1 MVMFQLAGRTV
12 RHRVA
17 GFAASFAALAL
28 AALLVTVCGGLLE
41 TGLRSDVPPQRLLTA
56 PILVTGAQSFGGQPL
71 AERGRLPLTLA
82 AKLAAVPGVGHA
94 VGDVSFPV
102 RVLRGGQ
109 PAAFPPVEAH
119 GWSSA
124 QLTPYRLIA
133 GRKSSGP
140 GEVVLSQQIAG
151 RLDINAGSRLAV
163 LARGMTLA
171 LRVTGIAASKPDQ
184 APTLFFTDARAQALL
199 GRPGQVDTIAVYPG
213 RGTAATVAAQRIT
226 AVLPAGSALVLT
238 GAARG
243 RAEFPAAAGQST
255 NLVPLAAVSGGLMTM
270 VAVFIVAST
279 LALSVQLRRRQI
291 ALLRAVGATPG
302 QVRRLVLS
310 ETVLLALPAVGLA
323 VLLTQ
328 AIGRRLLA
336 AFADHGLVA
345 GRLVYHQGY
354 VPTLSGAAIAVLTG
368 VIAALVAARSAIR
381 VRPVEALATDDAPQQ
396 WLTGARL
403 AFGVLMLAGALALA
417 LVTALVFDGPV
428 AASTAAPSAILW
440 ATGLALL
447 APAAT
452 RPVLSLLGRLAAAL
466 APRTGHLTMLTVRGR
481 AARTAALVTP
491 VMLVTGLATSLLYMQ
506 TAQQAAAEH
515 AYARHLRAGLVIT
528 SPAGGIPLG
537 AAARARH
544 LPGVAAASPLVTSTG
559 FFNVPPGANPGT
571 VDSIPL
577 QGLDGASAGR
587 VADYPVTAGSL
598 SQLTGDTIAIP
609 SAYRTPG
616 RGLGDTVT
624 LRFGDNATRRLRI
637 VAVFASPRG
646 YPTLLL
652 PADLL
657 AAHTSTGLAS
667 QILVTAAAHANRA
680 ALANIMR
687 DLAPGV
693 HITGRSATLAAFSA
707 QQQTGAWVSYL
718 FIAAVIAYTTVSL
731 INTTVAA
738 TARRRPQLAM
748 LRRIGAGRSQVTRA
762 MTIEA
767 ILVSA
772 TGIVL
777 GTLVALATLL
787 PFDSALGFPGLPAGP
802 PSIYLTVTASAA
814 LLTLLTT
821 RLSTQLLDTRPG
833 RTQP

>member
-1 MVMFQLAGRTV
+1 MVMVQLAVRTV
-12 RHRVA
+12 GHRVA

-71 AERGRLPLTLA
+71 LERDRLPLALA
-82 AKLAAVPGVGHA
+82 AEITAVPGVGRAA
-94 VGDVSFPV
+94 VDVSFPV

-109 PAAFPPVEAH
+109 PAALQPVEAH

-133 GRKSSGP
+133 GRKPSGP
-140 GEVVLSQQIAG
+140 GEAVLSQQIAT
-151 RLDINAGSRLAV
+151 RLNAKTGSTLNV

-171 LRVTGIAASKPDQ
+171 LRVAGIAASTSDQ
-184 APTLFFTDARAQALL
+184 APALFVTDVRAQALL
-199 GRPGQVDTIAVYPG
+199 GRPGQVDTVAVYPG
-213 RGTAATVAAQRIT
+213 RGTAATALAQRIT
-226 AVLPAGSALVLT
+226 AALPAGSALALT

-270 VAVFIVAST
+270 VAVFILAST

-310 ETVLLALPAVGLA
+310 ETVLLAVPAAGLA

-354 VPTLSGAAIAVLTG
+354 LPTLSGAAIAVLTG

-381 VRPVEALATDDAPQQ
+381 VRPVEALATDEAPEH

-403 AFGVLMLAGALALA
+403 AFGVLALAGAVALA
-417 LVTALVFDGPV
+417 LVT
-428 AASTAAPSAILW
+428 
-440 ATGLALL
+440 
-447 APAAT
+447 
-452 RPVLSLLGRLAAAL
+452 RPVLWLFGRLAAAL
-466 APRTGHLTMLTVRGR
+466 APRTGHLAMLTVRGR
-481 AARTAALVTP
+481 CARTAALITP
-491 VMLVTGLATSLLYMQ
+491 VMLATGLATSLLYMQ

-515 AYARHLRAGLVIT
+515 AYARHLRADLVIT

-537 AAARARH
+537 AAARARR
-544 LPGVAAASPLVTSTG
+544 LPGVTAASPLVTSTG

-571 VDSIPL
+571 VDPIPL

-598 SQLTGDTIAIP
+598 SHLAGDTIAIP
-609 SAYRTPG
+609 AAYRQPG

-652 PADLL
+652 PAGLL

-667 QILVTAAAHANRA
+667 QLLITAAAHANRA
-680 ALANIMR
+680 ALANALR

-693 HITGRSATLAAFSA
+693 QVTGRSATLAAYSA

-738 TARRRPQLAM
+738 TTRRRPQLAM
-748 LRRIGAGRSQVTRA
+748 LRRIGASRSQVTRA

-777 GTLVALATLL
+777 GTLVGLATLL
-787 PFDSALGFPGLPAGP
+787 PFDSALGFPGLPVGP
-802 PSIYLTVTASAA
+802 PSTYLTITASAA
-814 LLTLLTT
+814 LLTLLVT

-833 RTQP
+833 HTQP

>member
-1 MVMFQLAGRTV
+1 MVMVQLAGRTV
-12 RHRVA
+12 GHRVA

-56 PILVTGAQSFGGQPL
+56 PILVTGAQSYGGQPL
-71 AERGRLPLTLA
+71 PERDRLPLTRA
-82 AKLAAVPGVGHA
+82 TEITAVPGVERTA
-94 VGDVSFPV
+94 VDISFPV
-102 RVLRGGQ
+102 TVLRGGQ
-109 PAAFPPVEAH
+109 PAALPPIEGH

-124 QLTPYRLIA
+124 QLTPYRLTA
-133 GRKSSGP
+133 GRKPSGP
-140 GEVVLSQQIAG
+140 GDVVLSQQLAG
-151 RLDINAGSRLAV
+151 RLSAKTGSMLNV

-171 LRVTGIAASKPDQ
+171 LRVAGIAAPASDQ
-184 APTLFFTDARAQALL
+184 APALFVTDARARALL
-199 GRPGQVDTIAVYPG
+199 GRPGQADTIAVYP
-213 RGTAATVAAQRIT
+213 RPAAAATAVAQRIT
-226 AVLPAGSALVLT
+226 AVLPAGALVLT

-255 NLVPLAAVSGGLMTM
+255 TLVPLAAASGGLMTM

-310 ETVLLALPAVGLA
+310 ETVLLAVPAAGLA

-354 VPTLSGAAIAVLTG
+354 LPTLSGAAIAVLTG

-381 VRPVEALATDDAPQQ
+381 VRPVEALATDEAPEH

-403 AFGVLMLAGALALA
+403 AFGVLTLAGAVALA

-428 AASTAAPSAILW
+428 AASTAAPSAMLW
-440 ATGLALL
+440 VTGLALL

-452 RPVLSLLGRLAAAL
+452 RPVLSLFGRLAAVL
-466 APRTGHLTMLTVRGR
+466 APRTGHLAMLTVRGR
-481 AARTAALVTP
+481 GARTAALITP
-491 VMLVTGLATSLLYMQ
+491 VMLTTGLATSLLYMQ
-506 TAQQAAAEH
+506 TAQQAAAER
-515 AYARHLRAGLVIT
+515 AYARHLRADLVIT
-528 SPAGGIPLG
+528 SRAGGIPLG
-537 AAARARH
+537 AAARARR
-544 LPGVAAASPLVTSTG
+544 LPGVAAASPLVTSAG
-559 FFNVPPGANPGT
+559 FFDVPPGANPGT
-571 VDSIPL
+571 VDPLPL

-587 VADYPVTAGSL
+587 VADYPVAAGSL

-637 VAVFASPRG
+637 VAVFTSPRG

-652 PADLL
+652 PAGLL

-667 QILVTAAAHANRA
+667 QILITAAAHANRA
-680 ALANIMR
+680 ALANALH

-693 HITGRSATLAAFSA
+693 QVTGRSATLAAFSA

-718 FIAAVIAYTTVSL
+718 FIAAVIAYTSVSL
-731 INTTVAA
+731 INTTVAT

-787 PFDSALGFPGLPAGP
+787 PFDTALGSPGLPAGP
-802 PSIYLTVTASAA
+802 PSIYLTITGSAA
-814 LLTLLTT
+814 LLTLLAT
-821 RLSTQLLDTRPG
+821 RLSTQLLNTRPS